1 MSRPCRLI
9 ALAALCLLAAPRFA
23 WAQDAAASAAFA
35 ATTLSLS
42 ASGEARTTPDMATL
56 TLGVQTTAADAAG
69 ALRANAAR
77 MTATIAA
84 LKGAGVAP
92 RDIQTSNLSLAPQYA
107 YAEGKPPRLTGYQA
121 SNQVT
126 VSVDNL
132 ARLGGV
138 VDAVVAAGADNVGQ
152 ISFGLAN
159 PLAAENAARVAA
171 VKALEDKAA
180 LYAQAAGYHIA
191 RLVNLT
197 ESGGYQAAPPRPMM
211 AMRVQDAANTP
222 VEPGETSV
230 RVEVS
235 GVFELAR

>member
-1 MSRPCRLI
+1 MPYLRPFTT
-9 ALAALCLLAAPRFA
+9 LAALCLLSAPLSV
-23 WAQDAAASAAFA
+23 WAQDAASSATFA

-42 ASGEARTTPDMATL
+42 ATGETRATPDMATL

-77 MTATIAA
+77 MTATITA
-84 LKGAGVAP
+84 LKAAGIAP

-126 VSVDNL
+126 VSVDDI

-138 VDAVVAAGADNVGQ
+138 VDAVVAAGADNIGQ

-159 PLAAENAARVAA
+159 PLAAENAARIAA

-191 RLVNLT
+191 RLVNLA
-197 ESGGYQAAPPRPMM
+197 ESGGYRPAAPRPLM
-211 AMRVQDAANTP
+211 AMRVQDAATTP
-222 VEPGETSV
+222 VEAGETSV
-230 RVEVS
+230 RIEVS